1 MSQQYS
7 PSINE
12 SPVLDDPQY
21 SPDEEQPLSPVAQRR
36 AAKKQRKRDQRKQR
50 RASRSHSVLIR
61 RGIAVALMLGILLG
75 LYYLLFHTTVAQPVL
90 SMLGPVQEWL
100 AWVQEKPSRLFTAA
114 ALLILPYMGT
124 YSFLF
129 ERR

>member
-7 PSINE
+7 PSIDE

-21 SPDEEQPLSPVAQRR
+21 SPDEEQPLSPAAQRR
-36 AAKKQRKRDQRKQR
+36 AAKKQRKQR
-50 RASRSHSVLIR
+50 RAPRSHSVLIR

-114 ALLILPYMGT
+114 TLLILPYMGT